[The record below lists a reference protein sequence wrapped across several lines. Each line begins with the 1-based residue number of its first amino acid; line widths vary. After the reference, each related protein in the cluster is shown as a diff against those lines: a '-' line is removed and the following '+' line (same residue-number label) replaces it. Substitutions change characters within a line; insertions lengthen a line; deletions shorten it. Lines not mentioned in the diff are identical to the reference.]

1 MMPISGTFVQFTST
15 KKTPMIHD
23 TTQPKRPGNKLY
35 QPLAIAA
42 MIAGGLTQPLLPVL
56 AAGTAAGVSISNT
69 ATATYRDAPGG
80 TVIDATSN
88 TVNITVAE
96 VAGLTAVPSG
106 FNDADG
112 GAVEAGD
119 TLQFTFDV
127 TNTGNAA
134 TNVFIPGTSTL
145 IKENFNATAVEI
157 VNASGTVL
165 AVVPAGGS
173 TLSDLAAIVGNTNP
187 ATLSADQILK
197 VRVTGRPAAGT
208 SAGADVGVTL
218 GNTGPNNNSPS
229 TQNQRDDADG
239 TNNNELR
246 TVGGAPVND
255 QREASAQSSIP
266 FASSVRPLALATVT
280 KAVSNLAPGPTA
292 NANDDLITYNL
303 GLIVEGSSP
312 DAAFVAEDL
321 IGTEMTFDTGSGT
334 STETRILVSDVIPA
348 GTVLTGTPTAP
359 AGWEVVY
366 SISDPATSVPV
377 GTGAGV
383 AEWTRTQPALNLVE
397 RVGFIRTDTTTRLPA
412 GTVVT
417 ATTPFQFTV
426 LTSGLPATGGQVAN
440 IAQVFGSTYDDPAIA
455 GAPTSQVIYD
465 ESGDSQPNNFNDNQT
480 PPNSTG
486 SNYTPAT
493 GTGVAEPVAQG
504 IDTRGDNTGSGP
516 NGEANVVNI
525 GNVAGRDDL
534 LNGTNNVPGA
544 QGPTDDNDDFTNR
557 STDVPAGIR
566 PGVAFDPDAVIFN
579 NTIQNPASSGFIADV
594 TLQPISPTQ
603 AQGADDSP
611 LTGQY
616 GLNSAIPSETVVII
630 SATDEN
636 GFALTATYTFN
647 GTLFILNSST
657 TNASG
662 SVVTRTG
669 TNAVHVNVGDLPAGQ
684 TLNYTVSVDLPDTVT
699 PNQAVSIPIV
709 VFPDDNPATP
719 GFTGE
724 TTNNITIDRLYTG
737 FMRLTKQAQILN
749 QNGVI
754 VQPFTSDQTT
764 LNGVQFRPGYQIEY
778 RIAYENISTPVTGIG
793 SGNVGLTAYGF
804 EIVENGN
811 AAIVS
816 GVTNA
821 WAASTNH
828 EQNTS
833 ATQGIVEYFTNSTD
847 TGSLTTNDPI
857 SGTKVDKYENPVGQV
872 DPGQTGEFQFRRR
885 LK

>member
-1 MMPISGTFVQFTST
+1 MPISGKFVQFTST

-35 QPLAIAA
+35 RPLAIAA
-42 MIAGGLTQPLLPVL
+42 MMAGGLTQPLLPVL
-56 AAGTAAGVSISNT
+56 AVGTTAGVSISNT
-69 ATATYRDAPGG
+69 ATATYRDALGG
-80 TVIDATSN
+80 TIIDATSN

-96 VAGLTAVPSG
+96 VAGLTAVASG
-106 FNDADG
+106 FNDSDG

-119 TLQFTFDV
+119 ILQFTFDI

-145 IKENFNATAVEI
+145 IKENFNATTVEI

-173 TLSDLAAIVGNTNP
+173 TLGALALIVGNTNP
-187 ATLSADQILK
+187 ATLGADQILK
-197 VRVTGRPAAGT
+197 VRVTGTPAAGT

-218 GNTGPNNNSPS
+218 GSTGPDNNSPS
-229 TQNQRDDADG
+229 TQNQPDAADG

-246 TVGGAPVND
+246 TVDANAANGAPVNGE
-255 QREASAQSSIP
+255 REASAESSIR
-266 FASSVRPLALATVT
+266 FASSARPLALATVT
-280 KAVSNLAPGPTA
+280 KAASTLAPGLTA

-303 GLIVEGSSP
+303 GLTVEGSSP

-321 IGTEMTFDTGSGT
+321 IGTVMKFDTG
-334 STETRILVSDVIPA
+334 TETRILVSDVIPA
-348 GTVLTGTPTAP
+348 GTVLNATPTAP
-359 AGWEVVY
+359 TGWEVVY
-366 SISDPATSVPV
+366 STSTPATTVPV
-377 GTGAGV
+377 GTGTSA
-383 AEWTRTQPALNLVE
+383 AEWTRTQPALNLVR
-397 RVGFIRTDTTTRLPA
+397 RVGFIRTATTPLLA

-417 ATTPFQFTV
+417 TATPFQFTV
-426 LTSGLPATGGQVAN
+426 ITSGLLPTGGQVAN
-440 IAQVFGSTYDDPAIA
+440 IAQVFGRTFDDPAIA
-455 GAPTSQVIYD
+455 GAPVNQVVYD

-480 PPNSTG
+480 PPNLTG
-486 SNYTPAT
+486 SNYNPAT
-493 GTGVAEPVAQG
+493 DTGVADPVTQG
-504 IDTRGDNTGSGP
+504 IDNRGDNTGSGP

-534 LNGTNNVPGA
+534 LNGTNGVPGA
-544 QGPTDDNDDFTNR
+544 QGPTDDNDDFTNL
-557 STDVPAGIR
+557 STDVPAGIG
-566 PGVAFDPDAVIFN
+566 PGVAFDPGAVIFN

-603 AQGADDSP
+603 AQNADDSP

-616 GLNSAIPSETVVII
+616 GVNGAIPSGTVVTI

-662 SVVTRTG
+662 SVVTTTG
-669 TNAVHVNVGDLPAGQ
+669 ANAVHVNVGDLPAGQ
-684 TLNYTVSVDLPDTVT
+684 TLNYRVSVNLPDTVT
-699 PNQAVSIPIV
+699 PNQAVPIPVV
-709 VFPDDNPATP
+709 VFTDDNPATP

-724 TTNNITIDRLYTG
+724 ATNNITIDRLYTG
-737 FMRLTKQAQILN
+737 FMRLTKQAQILD

-754 VQPFTSDQTT
+754 VQAFTSDQPT

-778 RIAYENISTPVTGIG
+778 RIAYENISTPVNGIG
-793 SGNVGLTAYGF
+793 SGNVGLTAFDF
-804 EIVENGN
+804 EVVEDGN
-811 AAIVS
+811 AVVNGS
-816 GVTNA
+816 TTNA

-833 ATQGIVEYFTNSTD
+833 STQGIVEYFTNST
-847 TGSLTTNDPI
+847 GPRLTTDDPI